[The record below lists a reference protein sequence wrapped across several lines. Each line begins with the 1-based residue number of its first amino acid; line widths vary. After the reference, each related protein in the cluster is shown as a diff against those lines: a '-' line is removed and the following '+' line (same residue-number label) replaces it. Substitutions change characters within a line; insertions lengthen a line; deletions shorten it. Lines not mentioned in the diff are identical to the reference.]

1 MLARVLAVILL
12 LTQWGPEA
20 MSADTRIQV
29 IRDDSPAARQIA
41 DQLGREFGRL
51 GLSASDVVVS
61 ERIHADL
68 RRDDVRV
75 TIALGPNAWQAARA
89 LGRPMVVALI
99 GRATLDE
106 QPWQPGEKGGA
117 ILLDQPAERWAALLQ
132 VAFPDRPNVAL
143 LTGMGQPR
151 IGRTFERKFQ
161 ERRLTLTEDVVS
173 SRDALVTRLEHI
185 LPRNGI
191 LLALPDP
198 LVHNRGTI
206 QPLLLT
212 TYRAGVPVAAYSEA
226 YLNAGATIALYSTP
240 AQIATQ
246 VIEEVQLLLEGK
258 AVAAIQSPRYFT
270 VGVNRA
276 VARSLGLAIAPDAE
290 LQERLHA
297 GD

>member
-61 ERIHADL
+61 DRIHADL

-75 TIALGPNAWQAARA
+75 TIALGPSAWQAARA

-106 QPWQPGEKGGA
+106 QPWQPGEKGAA
-117 ILLDQPAERWAALLQ
+117 ILLDQPAERWATLLQ
-132 VAFPDRPNVAL
+132 MVFPDRPNVAL
-143 LTGMGQPR
+143 LTGAGRPR
-151 IGRTFERKFQ
+151 IGRAFERKFQ

-246 VIEEVQLLLEGK
+246 VIEEAQLLLEGK
-258 AVAAIQSPRYFT
+258 AVAAVQSPRYFT
-270 VGVNRA
+270 VGANRA
-276 VARSLGLAIAPDAE
+276 VARSLGLVIAPDAE